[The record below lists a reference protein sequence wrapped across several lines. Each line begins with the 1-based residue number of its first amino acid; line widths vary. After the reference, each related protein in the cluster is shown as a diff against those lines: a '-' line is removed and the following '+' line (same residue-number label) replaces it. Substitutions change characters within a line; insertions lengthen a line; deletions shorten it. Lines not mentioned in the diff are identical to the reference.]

1 MQWAWGGGGREQ
13 AARWEEKPQKPWRG
27 FEKPSDF
34 ICLAP
39 CMKSR
44 HSNRRLQHKHE
55 AIGCSALPIPCSAL
69 LSVASVSCCCI
80 IAAWK
85 HQQATFSPD
94 QAATSP
100 LCPRTFAK
108 RQQLKQQKSLP
119 WVCLGCND
127 IIFLSALW
135 RSFTPKQLKHTRLN

>member
-1 MQWAWGGGGREQ
+1 MPCSGLGGEGEE
-13 AARWEEKPQKPWRG
+13 AAQWEEKPQKPWRG

-44 HSNRRLQHKHE
+44 HSNRCLQHKHE
-55 AIGCSALPIPCSAL
+55 AIGCSALHIPCSAL
-69 LSVASVSCCCI
+69 LSIASASCCCI

-94 QAATSP
+94 PAATSP
-100 LCPRTFAK
+100 PCPCTFAK
-108 RQQLKQQKSLP
+108 QQQLKQQKSCP
-119 WVCLGCND
+119 G
-127 IIFLSALW
+127 SASAAVTLFFSP
-135 RSFTPKQLKHTRLN
+135 RSGEVSLLNS